1 MVKWAALVLAGGK
14 ASRFQAEGQPWM
26 DKALVSV
33 NGKPLLVHVVLR
45 LMAVVDEVAVCV
57 NNTERQNK
65 YRQILMEHGAENAK
79 FVLDQ
84 ESPVHGPL
92 LAITS
97 GMHTVSAQYCL
108 TAPTDMPFLKPG
120 VARCLLSAAEG
131 YDVAVP
137 MWPDGTL
144 ETLLMTVKRD
154 VALEVADTLL
164 LAGRANADAIARA
177 SGKLLLPSPVK
188 QIRELDPKLESFIN
202 INSLQDLEHPKTR
215 STEGETQENLS
226 FDHGELDISM
236 LKRFRQGLKLLA
248 EGKAEEAKEIF
259 LECTEFFEKEGQLFW
274 AGLSSEKLA
283 QSTVNCRE
291 AFLRAAKNFQ
301 AEAQQYKAKGCR
313 VLAERAAADAAWCQT
328 QTVV

>member
-14 ASRFQAEGQPWM
+14 SSRFQAEGQPWM

-33 NGKPLLVHVVLR
+33 DGKPLLIHVVLGLR
-45 LMAVVDEVAVCV
+45 KVVDEVAVCV

-65 YRQILMEHGAENAK
+65 YRQILMEHGVENAK
-79 FVLDQ
+79 FLLDQ
-84 ESPVHGPL
+84 DSPVHGPL

-97 GMHTVSAQYCL
+97 GMHAVSAEYCL
-108 TAPTDMPFLKPG
+108 TVPTDMPFLKPE
-120 VARCLLSAAEG
+120 VARYLLSAAEG

-144 ETLLMTVKRD
+144 ETLLMTLKRD
-154 VALEVADTLL
+154 VSVEVANTLL

-177 SGKLLLPSPVK
+177 SGRLLLPSPVR
-188 QIRELDPKLESFIN
+188 QISELDPKLESFIN
-202 INSLQDLEHPKTR
+202 INFPQDLEHPKTR
-215 STEGETQENLS
+215 STEGETRENLS
-226 FDHGELDISM
+226 FEHGELDISM

-248 EGKAEEAKEIF
+248 DGKAEEAKEVF
-259 LECTEFFEKEGQLFW
+259 SECIEFFEGRGQLFW
-274 AGLSSEKLA
+274 AGLSAEKLA
-283 QSTVNCRE
+283 QSTPKSEE
-291 AFLRAAKNFQ
+291 AFLSAAKNYQ
-301 AEAQQYKAKGCR
+301 AEAERYSVKGCR